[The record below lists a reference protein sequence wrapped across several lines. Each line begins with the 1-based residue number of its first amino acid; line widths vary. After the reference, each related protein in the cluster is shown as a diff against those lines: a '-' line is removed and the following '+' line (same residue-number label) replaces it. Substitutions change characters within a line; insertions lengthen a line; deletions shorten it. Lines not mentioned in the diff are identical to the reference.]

1 MSSTFL
7 VAAAGRARRAVVRLA
22 HVPAA
27 ALLLVLFASAADA
40 QDRRGTRFWNLTA
53 NTVNQFYLSPAGTDT
68 WGPNQCK
75 NDKDGEVDHNERLRI
90 TGVQTGRYDAKLH
103 DERGRVCLV
112 RGIEIKDGAI
122 FSIEEKD
129 LKDCATR

>member
-1 MSSTFL
+1 MTSAVL
-7 VAAAGRARRAVVRLA
+7 GAAAAAACRRVVRNPGLPLA
-22 HVPAA
+22 C
-27 ALLLVLFASAADA
+27 LLVVLVCSAADA

-53 NTVNQFYLSPAGTDT
+53 NTVNQFYLSPAGKDT

-90 TGVQTGRYDAKLH
+90 AGVQSGRYDARLH

-112 RGIEIKDGAI
+112 RNIEIKEGAI

-129 LKDCATR
+129 LKDCTTR